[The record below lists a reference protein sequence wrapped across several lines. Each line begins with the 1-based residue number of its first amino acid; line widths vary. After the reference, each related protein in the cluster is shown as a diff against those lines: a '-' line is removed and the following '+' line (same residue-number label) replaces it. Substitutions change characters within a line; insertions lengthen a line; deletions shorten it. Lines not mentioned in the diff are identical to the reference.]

1 MYIMFEINGHHK
13 GAILGAISTTSV
25 VYSLPAMPPVLWDTT
40 RVFAAAC
47 DLALTMLKTK
57 YD

>member
-47 DLALTMLKTK
+47 DPAH
-57 YD
+57 